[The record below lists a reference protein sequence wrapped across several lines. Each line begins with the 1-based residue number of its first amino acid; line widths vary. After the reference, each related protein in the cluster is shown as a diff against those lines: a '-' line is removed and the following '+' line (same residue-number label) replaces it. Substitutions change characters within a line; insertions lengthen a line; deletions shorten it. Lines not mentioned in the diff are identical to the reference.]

1 MKKCNKCN
9 ITIETNQLY
18 CPLCHQTL
26 EGKTKSDFKEVY
38 PEYISINSKV
48 VSTLRKIL
56 MTVSIVSTIVLI
68 LINFFTFDGR
78 YWLFI
83 PIGGILYFWVLVRV
97 GVLSKRNVAFRISF
111 LTVLAIG
118 FLILIDFQEP
128 LSTTVTYRWS
138 INYLMPLLLLSC
150 NLAISTLMWIKR
162 LYYRDYFFYLL
173 IIVLFSLIPLILALF
188 DIVVVLWP
196 SIVAFGLAVFIVVF
210 LFVFFPK
217 SLREEIRKR
226 FHA

>member
-9 ITIETNQLY
+9 ITIETNQEY

-26 EGKTKSDFKEVY
+26 EGKTKPGFKEVY

-48 VSTLRKIL
+48 VSTLRKSL
-56 MTVSIVSTIVLI
+56 MTISIVSVIVLI
-68 LINFFTFDGR
+68 LVNYFTFEGR
-78 YWLFI
+78 YWAAI
-83 PIGGILYFWVLVRV
+83 PLGGILYFWLLVRV

-118 FLILIDFQEP
+118 LLILIDYQEP
-128 LSTTVTYRWS
+128 LTTSDGYRWS
-138 INYLMPLLLLSC
+138 INFLMPLMLLSC

-173 IIVLFSLIPLILALF
+173 IIVLFSLIPLILAMF

-196 SIVAFGLAVFIVVF
+196 SLIAFGLAVFIVVF

-217 SLREEIRKR
+217 SIKEEIRKR